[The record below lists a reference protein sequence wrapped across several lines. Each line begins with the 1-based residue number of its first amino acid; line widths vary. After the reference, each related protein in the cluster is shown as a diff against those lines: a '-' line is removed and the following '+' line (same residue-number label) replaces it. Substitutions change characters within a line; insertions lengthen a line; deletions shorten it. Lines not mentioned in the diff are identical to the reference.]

1 MFYCSDIA
9 VEIDNTIDLYDLV
22 RQEHDRRDPEP
33 AFYYRSDHLGSTA
46 YITDENGQVTQTLN
60 YLPYGEDWV
69 DLHGI
74 TFDTTRLGMYRFN
87 GKEKDYESGFHY
99 YGARYY
105 WCEVLTGWLSVDPMS
120 DKYPSIS
127 PYVYCAWNPVKLV
140 DPDGREVYINGDQAD
155 RAVERL
161 QTKKME
167 ITRDNETG
175 KLSVAFRG
183 EYSLDDLSYD
193 ERMLYDAI
201 VDENVSVQVTAAKTG
216 TITQNGETIHTFT
229 SIADGDVHGTY
240 GGSFDGTV
248 YLNDRCAI
256 SYQFMDLD
264 LLDENG
270 YNQGTPHEVTESY
283 LLGKK
288 TLSKRES
295 IKPAYEN
302 STQPHLD
309 YLDCHE
315 RAISQDSPGITLR
328 FLGEY
333 YHLGPRSIFCC
344 TK

>member
-1 MFYCSDIA
+1 MQPSIDSNPSCDAMKTHGMKGAFFCTFSSKKATAKLLPNNYTQSISEKFTRCS
-9 VEIDNTIDLYDLV
+9 
-22 RQEHDRRDPEP
+22 
-33 AFYYRSDHLGSTA
+33 ST
-46 YITDENGQVTQTLN
+46 
-60 YLPYGEDWV
+60 
-69 DLHGI
+69 
-74 TFDTTRLGMYRFN
+74 
-87 GKEKDYESGFHY
+87 GKERDEETGYGYF
-99 YGARYY
+99 GARY
-105 WCEVLTGWLSVDPMS
+105 LDHGLMTMWLSVDPMA
-120 DKYPSIS
+120 DKSPSIS
-127 PYVYCAWNPVKLV
+127 PYAYCAWNPVKLV
-140 DPDGREVYINGDQAD
+140 DPDGMEVYINGDQAD

-333 YHLGPRSIFCC
+333 YHLGPRSIFCR